1 MPAIGTTAVLDA
13 TRAAVQRILR
23 PLATAM
29 IRAGMTFPMFSKLAR
44 EAFVEAAAED
54 FPVDGDP
61 PSQSRIAILSGVHRK
76 EIRRLFEQDRS
87 IPGPPPTLP
96 LSAKVIAVWTSD
108 SEYLDTGGKPRP
120 LPRSDPDDT
129 PSFERL
135 VRSVSRDVRP
145 RALLD
150 EWVRQEIAEIH
161 DDMVH
166 LVRPAFLPAGGY
178 DEKAY
183 FFGRNLRDHIA
194 AGAHNLAGDGQ
205 PLFDRAVYYDRLKQE
220 SIEELRVLAA
230 EKSMELLIE
239 INKKAGELAS
249 RDREEGDG
257 GHRFTLG
264 AFFFASE
271 TIPSDEND

>member
-1 MPAIGTTAVLDA
+1 MPAKGTTAVLEA
-13 TRAAVQRILR
+13 TTAAVQRILR
-23 PLATAM
+23 PLATAL
-29 IRAGMTFPMFSKLAR
+29 IRAGLTFPMFNKLAR
-44 EAFVEAAAED
+44 EAFVEAAAAD

-87 IPGPPPTLP
+87 IPDPPPALP
-96 LSAKVIAVWTSD
+96 LSAKVIAVWTGD
-108 SEYLDTGGKPRP
+108 GAYLDASGKPRP
-120 LPRSDPDDT
+120 LPRSGPDDM
-129 PSFERL
+129 PSFEKL

-145 RALLD
+145 RSLLD
-150 EWVRQEIAEIH
+150 EWVRQEIAEVH

-205 PLFDRAVYYDRLKQE
+205 PLFDRAVYYDRLKPE
-220 SIEELRVLAA
+220 SIEELRALSA

-249 RDREEGDG
+249 RDRKDGDG

-264 AFFFASE
+264 AFFFASR
-271 TIPSDEND
+271 TGTRDEDD